1 MKIDHLPEDVQGH
14 IRELRSE
21 NAKWRKRSKDQ
32 AELIEALAARLVL
45 EGK

>member
-1 MKIDHLPEDVQGH
+1 MEFTQLPEETQLH

-21 NAKWRKRSKDQ
+21 NAKWRKRAKDQ